1 MRFSGLKNTGLVKRA
16 KSEWEFLLQ
25 MNNIV
30 QNINQCSGNAGNAII
45 THNSSPVPD
54 RIQFSSQNSLK
65 NSSIYPMAFFFS
77 SNGGDTFSPSPFTN
91 GSLRYFRNAKVDARY
106 EAWYMALNSSSSI
119 VEAVPS
125 AIAGRGSGPSS
136 VCLVPDR
143 VDGRLKPYRRMQVK
157 IVRVMVFLFSER
169 TVSAALGG
177 VDENSGFTSEGPK
190 AGEYSRFIEDSKN
203 GVGVFFLDTSPRT

>member
-1 MRFSGLKNTGLVKRA
+1 
-16 KSEWEFLLQ
+16 

-91 GSLRYFRNAKVDARY
+91 GSFRYFRNAKVDARY
-106 EAWYMALNSSSSI
+106 VAWYITLNSSSST

-125 AIAGRGSGPSS
+125 AVGGRGSGASS
-136 VCLVPDR
+136 VCLLPDR
-143 VDGRLKPYRRMQVK
+143 VDGRLKPYRRMHVK
-157 IVRVMVFLFSER
+157 IVRVMVFLFSEIR
-169 TVSAALGG
+169 VSASLGD
-177 VDENSGFTSEGPK
+177 VEDSSGFTSG
-190 AGEYSRFIEDSKN
+190 GEYSRFIEDSTN